1 MSTEPEPIACT
12 MGGPEV
18 KSTHLALN
26 GSLVISPAACSSAS
40 APVPFWSPM
49 VSVTDETLTV
59 EPEALDDGE
68 LPDDAEP
75 PDDEEQAATASTAA
89 VPATANTARPRL
101 ARMARMVQMELIM
114 LKGVLVLAGESAQET
129 SEVAT
134 PSSVSRRIRKA
145 TRSG

>member
-1 MSTEPEPIACT
+1 M
-12 MGGPEV
+12 
-18 KSTHLALN
+18 
-26 GSLVISPAACSSAS
+26 
-40 APVPFWSPM
+40 
-49 VSVTDETLTV
+49 
-59 EPEALDDGE
+59 EPEALDDDGE

-75 PDDEEQAATASTAA
+75 PDDEEQAAAASTAA

-101 ARMARMVQMELIM
+101 VRTVRMELIM
-114 LKGVLVLAGESAQET
+114 MKGILVLSGESAQET